1 MILINPPRLV
11 ETRSG
16 KSVAN
21 TSVAA
26 RLFQLIPKLNAN
38 IMSEIE
44 RILDNKPSRPPMI
57 STLAL
62 R

>member
-1 MILINPPRLV
+1 MKQTV
-11 ETRSG
+11 EREKRKDT
-16 KSVAN
+16 
-21 TSVAA
+21 AA
-26 RLFQLIPKLNAN
+26 RNLCFQLIPKLNAS

-44 RILDNKPSRPPMI
+44 RILDNKPSRPPMV